1 MIDTWIQ
8 DVWPDEVISA
18 VQRFRQGHVLAWDSV
33 AFAAAFAHPICS
45 VTSEAD
51 GDGNGYV
58 RVDNAWPYVLISSQT
73 CDICEEGK
81 RRPRMP
87 WVSVVPVYDIL
98 PVLKDG
104 QAGLVRQ
111 NRIGYLVPLTHQDFR
126 QDGRLW
132 VADLRIEYPLEKGV
146 LVDRDPIEAFANETD
161 YVYLGDKLAY
171 RRNRPAIDAR
181 VRKYICFP
189 FGDWLKDNEAVAA
202 NITEVRIRC
211 GPRWDRVE
219 QAQLVI
225 LIEHSATLEA
235 TTESIMSWWDRAL
248 PAVPSDLA
256 LLVPDIQLYRDFRY
270 EASLAAIPIDYSDLS
285 P

>member
-8 DVWPDEVISA
+8 GAWPGAVTSA
-18 VQRFRQGHVLAWDSV
+18 AQRFRQGHVLVWNSV
-33 AFAAAFAHPICS
+33 AFAAAFAHSVCS
-45 VTSEAD
+45 VTSEGD
-51 GDGNGYV
+51 GGGNGYV
-58 RVDNAWPYVLISSQT
+58 RVDDAWPYVLITSQT

-98 PVLKDG
+98 PVLRDG

-111 NRIGYLVPLTHQDFR
+111 NRIGYLVPLTHQDF
-126 QDGRLW
+126 QQEGRLW

-146 LVDRDPIEAFANETD
+146 LVDRDPIEAFAKETD

-181 VRKYICFP
+181 VRKFIASP
-189 FGDWLKDNEAVAA
+189 FGDWLEKNEAVAA

-211 GPRWDRVE
+211 APQWDTVE

-225 LIEHSATLEA
+225 LIGDPAMLES
-235 TTESIMSWWDRAL
+235 TTESIMSWWDQAL
-248 PAVPSDLA
+248 GAVPDNLA
-256 LLVPDIQLYRDFRY
+256 FLVPDIQLYRDFRY
-270 EASLAAIPIDYSDLS
+270 EASLAAIPVDYSDLS